1 MAQHEQDEETEDGKL
16 LVDNQ
21 ERVYYNE
28 VRKERRKQAE
38 ARNVIPFLMKL
49 PLPPTESRV
58 ARRAFIL
65 RQRHRP
71 SFLHVLPKKGSNKV

>member
-1 MAQHEQDEETEDGKL
+1 MAQHEQDEETEDAKL

-49 PLPPTESRV
+49 PRPELLSSQTER
-58 ARRAFIL
+58 
-65 RQRHRP
+65 
-71 SFLHVLPKKGSNKV
+71 KEGSL